1 MQDIDPLSGIALFVA
16 TAHSDNFTQAADR
29 LGLTKSAVGKSIAR
43 LEDRLGVKLFHRT
56 TRLTRLTADGE
67 AYLGACTSAMQEIT
81 AAQAALSST
90 NQVLQGQVHIDMPVA
105 FGRRVVLP
113 ALVQLARPHPGLQ
126 LSLTFTDAT
135 SDLLAEDVDIAIRFG
150 ALQDTSHLVAR
161 RLATQPRV
169 ICASPDYLR
178 THGEPTRLS
187 QISEHRCVVG
197 ALRGPPMVWF
207 VRDQGVEKRVTPPA
221 THQISDGEA
230 MVDAVMQ
237 GLGLAQLPIS
247 MVRDQVGDGR
257 LRLVLHQ
264 YAGSQIDIHA
274 IWPKRAHLSPRVRY
288 IVDGLVACAAQGR
301 FD

>member
-1 MQDIDPLSGIALFVA
+1 MQDLDPLAGITVFVT

-43 LEDRLGVKLFHRT
+43 LENRLGAKLFHRT

-67 AYLGACTSAMQEIT
+67 AYLAACTSAMQEIT
-81 AAQAALSST
+81 AAQATLSSG
-90 NQVLQGQVHIDMPVA
+90 NPVLKGRVHIDMPVA

-113 ALVQLARPHPGLQ
+113 ALVQIARPHPGLQ

-135 SDLLAEDVDIAIRFG
+135 SDLLADDVDIAIRFG
-150 ALQDTSHLVAR
+150 ALKDTGHLVAR

-169 ICASPDYLR
+169 ICASPGYLR
-178 THGEPTRLS
+178 EHGEPTHLAE
-187 QISEHRCVVG
+187 IAGHRCVVG

-207 VRDQGVEKRVTPPA
+207 VRDQGVEKRITPPA

-230 MVDAVMQ
+230 MVDAALQ

-274 IWPKRAHLSPRVRY
+274 IWPQRAHLSPRVRY

-301 FD
+301 FN

>member
-1 MQDIDPLSGIALFVA
+1 MQDLDPLAGITVFVT

-29 LGLTKSAVGKSIAR
+29 MGLTKSAVGKSIAR
-43 LEDRLGVKLFHRT
+43 LEDRLGAKLFHRT
-56 TRLTRLTADGE
+56 TRLTSLTADGE
-67 AYLGACTSAMQEIT
+67 AYLAACTSAMQEIT
-81 AAQAALSST
+81 AAQATLSSG
-90 NQVLQGQVHIDMPVA
+90 NPVLKGRVHIDMPVA

-113 ALVQLARPHPGLQ
+113 ALVQIARPHPGLQ

-135 SDLLAEDVDIAIRFG
+135 SDLLADDVDIAIRFG
-150 ALQDTSHLVAR
+150 ALKDTGHLVAR

-169 ICASPDYLR
+169 ICASPGYLR
-178 THGEPTRLS
+178 EHGEPTHLAE
-187 QISEHRCVVG
+187 IAGHRCVVG

-207 VRDQGVEKRVTPPA
+207 VRDQGVEKRITPPA

-230 MVDAVMQ
+230 MVDAALQ

-274 IWPKRAHLSPRVRY
+274 IWPQRAHLSPRVRY

-301 FD
+301 FN

>member
-1 MQDIDPLSGIALFVA
+1 MQDLDPLAGITVFVTA
-16 TAHSDNFTQAADR
+16 AHSDNFTQAADR

-43 LEDRLGVKLFHRT
+43 LEDRLGARLFHRT

-67 AYLGACTSAMQEIT
+67 AYLAACTSAMQEIT
-81 AAQAALSST
+81 AAQATLSSG
-90 NQVLQGQVHIDMPVA
+90 NPVLKGRVHIDMPVA

-113 ALVQLARPHPGLQ
+113 ALVQIARPHPGLQ

-135 SDLLAEDVDIAIRFG
+135 SDLLADDVDIAIRFG
-150 ALQDTSHLVAR
+150 ALKDTGHLVAR

-169 ICASPDYLR
+169 ICASPGYLR
-178 THGEPTRLS
+178 EHGEPTHLAE
-187 QISEHRCVVG
+187 IAGHRCVVG

-207 VRDQGVEKRVTPPA
+207 VRDQGVEKRITPPA

-230 MVDAVMQ
+230 MVDAALQ

-274 IWPKRAHLSPRVRY
+274 IWPQRAHLSPRVRY

-301 FD
+301 FN

>member
-1 MQDIDPLSGIALFVA
+1 MQDLDPLAGITVFVT

-43 LEDRLGVKLFHRT
+43 LEDRLGARLFHRT

-67 AYLGACTSAMQEIT
+67 AYLAACTSAMQEIT
-81 AAQAALSST
+81 AAQATLSSG
-90 NQVLQGQVHIDMPVA
+90 NPVLKGRVHIDMPVA

-113 ALVQLARPHPGLQ
+113 ALVQIARPHPGLQ

-135 SDLLAEDVDIAIRFG
+135 SDLLADDVDIAIRFG
-150 ALQDTSHLVAR
+150 ALQDTGHLVAR

-169 ICASPDYLR
+169 ICASPGYLR
-178 THGEPTRLS
+178 EHGEPTHLAE
-187 QISEHRCVVG
+187 IAGHRCVVG

-207 VRDQGVEKRVTPPA
+207 VRDQGVEKRITPPA

-230 MVDAVMQ
+230 MVDAALQ

-274 IWPKRAHLSPRVRY
+274 IWPQRAHLSPRVRY

-301 FD
+301 FN

>member
-1 MQDIDPLSGIALFVA
+1 MQDLDPLAGITVFVT

-43 LEDRLGVKLFHRT
+43 LEDRLGAKLFHRT

-67 AYLGACTSAMQEIT
+67 AYLAACTSAMQEIT
-81 AAQAALSST
+81 AAQATLSSG
-90 NQVLQGQVHIDMPVA
+90 NPVLKGRVHIDMPVA

-113 ALVQLARPHPGLQ
+113 ALVQIARPHPGLQ

-135 SDLLAEDVDIAIRFG
+135 SDLLADDVDIAIRFG
-150 ALQDTSHLVAR
+150 ALKDTGHLVAR

-169 ICASPDYLR
+169 ICASPGYLR
-178 THGEPTRLS
+178 EHGEPTHLAE
-187 QISEHRCVVG
+187 IAGHRCVVG
-197 ALRGPPMVWF
+197 ALRGPPMVWL
-207 VRDQGVEKRVTPPA
+207 VRDQGVEKRITPPA

-230 MVDAVMQ
+230 MVDAALQ

-274 IWPKRAHLSPRVRY
+274 IWPQRAHLSPRVRY

-301 FD
+301 FN